1 MNRKWIK
8 RVCWIVLTP
17 ILLFVILMV
26 LLYVPPVQDFLRQ
39 EATAYASKVTGMQI
53 TVRRIDLRFPLNLLV
68 RGAEVVQAPDT
79 LLSLEKL
86 NVSVQLLPLFKGKVE
101 VDDITLEQVSV
112 NSAHLMK
119 DMRIRGV
126 LGRFVF
132 QSHGVDLTNEQAI
145 IDRAELSD
153 THIQLTLT
161 DATTAPK
168 DTTSAPVNWKVDLH
182 ALKLKNVSFSM
193 QLPADSM
200 HLAAHVGEAE
210 LKKASVDLKRQLYGL
225 KEFLLSGTSLN
236 YDVGK
241 ANPAEGLDLSHI
253 AVRDIRL
260 GIDSVLYHGR
270 SMNAVIRECSLNERS
285 GLSVTSLIGRIYAND
300 TLIRV
305 PRLQLLTNHSEISFS
320 GQTYWKLIDI
330 PTTGRLTARFKAI
343 IGKQDLMLALP
354 FPGGKPSIDDGKL
367 SADLWKAYPARP
379 LVITAG
385 TEGNLK
391 QMQIS
396 RFKVD
401 LPGAFTLNGGGELW
415 NLTDSVAR
423 SAEIDLTMQTRNL
436 NFLTEL
442 GFPGQGGASG
452 GGSARFVIPDNMN
465 LTARLGMDGSQF
477 KAKLQLKEDAGVLN
491 LDGAFNSATEVYAAN
506 LGIDAL
512 QLHHF
517 LPKDSVYELSA
528 AAAVRGKG
536 VDITSRRSSATLKA
550 SVDKLHYGRYHIS
563 GIHLDG
569 AVKEAVATAQLVSD
583 NPLLQMTADAEYNL
597 AHNYP
602 DGKVTMDVTRLD
614 LHELGIAPHP
624 MKRTLAFSLSAEA
637 RKDRVFT
644 HFVSGDMKLNLSAR
658 AGVYPLMKEST
669 RFVDMLMKQIQEKM
683 LDHVALREALPS
695 AVFSFSA
702 GRENPLAWYL
712 DTKNISYHDM
722 SLKFGSASDWGI
734 NGKASI
740 HALKIDTLQLDTLF
754 FSVKQDTAAMKLR
767 GGVINGPKNPQL
779 SFKAELTGEIRTDDA
794 GITVRYENA
803 AGETGVLLGVNARPL
818 YGGSGKGDGLAFTLT
833 PEEPIIAFRKFR
845 FIDGHNWIYL
855 HKNMRM
861 YANVD
866 LMGPDAMGFRM
877 QSIEGDSTLLQ
888 NMDIGIQRI
897 RLDEIS
903 SVLPYFPALSGLFS
917 AEAHYVQRETSLEVS
932 AEATIDHLTYE
943 RQRIGDITL
952 GATWLP
958 GEHGKQYVNTYLT
971 HDKAEILMAD
981 GALYPRASGKDSI
994 EVNATLEHFPLQ
1006 IANAFVPDQLVTL
1019 TGDMDG
1025 DLHITGDTDRP
1036 LLNGQLVLDS
1046 VSVFAR
1052 QAGAR
1057 FTFDNR
1063 PVPVK
1068 NSRIHFD
1075 KFAIFTTSTNPFT
1088 IDGYVDFRDL
1098 ARPLANLEMH
1108 AENYTLLNAK
1118 RTKESL
1124 VYGKVLV
1131 DFQSTVRGALDEL
1144 VMRGNVNLLSS
1155 TDVTYVYTDSP
1166 LSVQD
1171 RLSDL
1176 VTFTSFTDTTSQ
1188 VKDEIPS
1195 VSLGGLDMIMNVQI
1209 EPSVRLKVDLNADR
1223 SNRVELQGGGNLSLQ
1238 YTPQGDLTLAGRY
1251 TLSGGLLKYSL
1262 PVVPLKDFTIND
1274 GSYVEWMGNPM
1285 DPLLN
1290 FTATER
1296 IRASVGGGED
1306 GASRMVNF
1314 DISIVVKNRIDNLS
1328 LAFEINAPEDATVQ
1342 NQLVAMGAEERSKQA
1357 ISMLVTGIYLADSGS
1372 SGGLNMGSALN
1383 SVLTSQINSLAGNM
1397 KNASLSVGV
1406 EDHNNSEDGSTRTDY
1421 SFRYSQQLF
1430 NDRFQ
1435 IILGGKVST
1444 GANATND
1451 AESFI
1456 DNVSLEYR
1464 LDASGTRYV
1473 RLFHNKNYE
1482 SVLEGEITET
1492 GLGLVLRKKMDRL
1505 SELFIFKRK
1514 KKASPQ
1520 SSPKER
1526 E

>member
-1 MNRKWIK
+1 MKRKWMK

-17 ILLFVILMV
+17 ILLFAILIV
-26 LLYVPPVQDFLRQ
+26 LLYVPPVQNFLRQ
-39 EATAYASKVTGMQI
+39 EATAYASKATGMQI

-68 RGAEVVQAPDT
+68 RGVEVVQAPDT
-79 LLSLEKL
+79 LLSLERL
-86 NVSVQLLPLFKGKVE
+86 NVSVQMLPLFKGKVE
-101 VDDITLEQVSV
+101 VDDVTLEQVSV

-132 QSHGVDLTNEQAI
+132 QSHGVDLTNEQAT

-153 THIQLTLT
+153 THLQLILN
-161 DATTAPK
+161 DTTTTPK
-168 DTTSAPVNWKVDLH
+168 DTTSAPVNWQVDLH
-182 ALKLKNVSFSM
+182 ALKLKNVSFTM
-193 QLPADSM
+193 QLPADSL

-210 LKKASVDLKRQLYGL
+210 VKKASIDLKRQFYGL
-225 KEFLLSGTSLN
+225 REFILSGTSLN
-236 YDVGK
+236 YDTGK
-241 ANPAEGLDLSHI
+241 AHPAPGFDPTHI

-270 SMNAVIRECSLNERS
+270 SINAVIRECSMNERS
-285 GLSVTSLIGRIYAND
+285 GLSITSLTGRLFAND

-305 PRLQLLTNHSEISFS
+305 PRLQLLTNHSEVNFS

-343 IGKQDLMLALP
+343 IGKQDLILAFP
-354 FPGGKPSIDDGKL
+354 SPAETSPGGK
-367 SADLWKAYPARP
+367 AFWEAYPERP
-379 LVITAG
+379 LVVMAG

-391 QMQIS
+391 EMQIS
-396 RFKVD
+396 RFSVD
-401 LPGAFTLNGGGELW
+401 LPGAFTMSGGGELR
-415 NLTDSVAR
+415 NLTDSIAR
-423 SAEIDLTMQTRNL
+423 SAEVDLTMQTRNL
-436 NFLTEL
+436 NFLTGIAGMKPDGRL
-442 GFPGQGGASG
+442 
-452 GGSARFVIPDNMN
+452 VIPDNMN
-465 LTARLGMDGSQF
+465 LVARLGMDGSQF
-477 KAKLQLKEDAGVLN
+477 KAKLHVKEGTGSLN
-491 LDGAFNSATEVYAAN
+491 LDGAFNAATEVYAAD
-506 LGIDAL
+506 LDIEAL
-512 QLHHF
+512 QLHNF
-517 LPKDSVYELSA
+517 LPKDSIYELSFSA
-528 AAAVRGKG
+528 SARGKG
-536 VDITSRRSSATLKA
+536 VDVTSRRSSATLKA
-550 SVDKLHYGRYHIS
+550 SVDKLHYGRYHLS
-563 GIHLDG
+563 GIQLDG
-569 AVKEAVATAQLVSD
+569 GLKNAVATAHLVSD
-583 NPLLQMTADAEYNL
+583 NPLLQMIADAEYNL
-597 AHNYP
+597 AHSYP
-602 DGKVTMDVTRLD
+602 DGKLTVDVTHLN
-614 LHELGIAPHP
+614 LHEMGLAPHP
-624 MKRTLAFSLSAEA
+624 LKHKLAFQFSAEA
-637 RKDRVFT
+637 RKERVFT
-644 HFVSGDMKLNLSAR
+644 HLTAGDMKLNLSAR
-658 AGVYPLMKEST
+658 AGVYPLIKQST
-669 RFVDMLMKQIQEKM
+669 QFVDVLMKQIHDKM
-683 LDHVALREALPS
+683 LDHTELRESLPS

-712 DTKNISYHDM
+712 DTKKISYHDM
-722 SLKFGSASDWGI
+722 SVKFGSAPDWGI

-754 FSVKQDTAAMKLR
+754 FTVKQDTAAMKLR
-767 GGVINGPKNPQL
+767 SGVINGPKNPQL
-779 SFKAELTGEIRTDDA
+779 SFKAELIGEVRTDDA
-794 GITVRYENA
+794 GFTLRYENA
-803 AGETGVLLGVNARPL
+803 AGETGVLLGFNARPM
-818 YGGSGKGDGLAFTLT
+818 YGGGGKGDGVAFTLT

-845 FIDGHNWIYL
+845 FTDKRNWIYL

-866 LMGPDAMGFRM
+866 LIGPDAMGFHL
-877 QSIEGDSTLLQ
+877 QSIQGDSTSLQ

-897 RLDEIS
+897 RLDEVS
-903 SVLPYFPALSGLFS
+903 SVLPYFPALSGLLS
-917 AEAHYVQRETSLEVS
+917 AEAHYVQKETSLEVS
-932 AEATIDHLTYE
+932 AEATIDELTYE
-943 RQRIGDITL
+943 RQRLGDITL

-958 GEHGKQYVNTYLT
+958 GEQGKQYVNTYLT
-971 HDKAEILMAD
+971 HDNVEILLAD

-994 EVNATLEHFPLQ
+994 EVNATLEHFPMQ
-1006 IANAFVPDQLVTL
+1006 IANAFVPDQMVTL
-1019 TGDMDG
+1019 TGDVDG
-1025 DLHITGDTDRP
+1025 DLHVTGDTDRP

-1057 FTFDNR
+1057 FTFDSR

-1098 ARPLANLEMH
+1098 NRPLANLDLH

-1124 VYGKVLV
+1124 LYGKVLV
-1131 DFQSTVRGALDEL
+1131 DFQSTVRGPLSEL

-1176 VTFTSFTDTTSQ
+1176 VTFTSFSDTTTQ
-1188 VKDEIPS
+1188 AKDEIPT

-1209 EPSVRLKVDLNADR
+1209 EPSVQLKIDLNADR

-1238 YTPQGDLTLAGRY
+1238 YTPQGDLTLSGRY

-1262 PVVPLKDFTIND
+1262 PVVPLKDFSINN
-1274 GSYVEWMGNPM
+1274 GSYVEWTGNPM

-1296 IRASVGGGED
+1296 IRASVGGGD
-1306 GASRMVNF
+1306 GASRMVSF
-1314 DISIVVKNRIDNLS
+1314 DISIVVKNRMDNLS

-1383 SVLTSQINSLAGNM
+1383 GVLTSQINSLAGNL

-1406 EDHNNSEDGSTRTDY
+1406 EDHNNSEDGSSRTDY
-1421 SFRYSQQLF
+1421 SFRYSQRLF

-1505 SELFIFKRK
+1505 GELFIFKRK
-1514 KKASPQ
+1514 KK
-1520 SSPKER
+1520 
-1526 E
+1526 

>member
-1 MNRKWIK
+1 MKRKWI
-8 RVCWIVLTP
+8 RWVSWIVLTP

-39 EATAYASKVTGMQI
+39 EATAYASKATGMQI

-68 RGAEVVQAPDT
+68 RGVEVVQAPDT
-79 LLSLEKL
+79 LLSLESL
-86 NVSVQLLPLFKGKVE
+86 NVSVQALPLFKGKVE
-101 VDDITLEQVSV
+101 VDDITLEQVAV

-119 DMRIRGV
+119 DMRIKGV

-145 IDRAELSD
+145 IDRAELTD
-153 THIQLTLT
+153 THLQLILN
-161 DATTAPK
+161 DTTTTPK
-168 DTTSAPVNWKVDLH
+168 DSTSAPINWKVDLH
-182 ALKLKNVSFSM
+182 TLKLKNVSFSM

-200 HLAAHVGEAE
+200 RLAAHLGEAE
-210 LKKASVDLKRQLYGL
+210 VKRASVDLKRQLYGL
-225 KEFLLSGTSLN
+225 KEFILSGSSFN
-236 YDVGK
+236 YNQGK
-241 ANPAEGLDLSHI
+241 AHPAEGFDPSHI
-253 AVRDIRL
+253 AVRDVRL

-270 SMNAVIRECSLNERS
+270 SMNAVIREFSLNERS
-285 GLSVTSLIGRIYAND
+285 GLSVASLTGRIYAND

-305 PRLQLLTNHSEISFS
+305 PHLQLLTNHSELNFS
-320 GQTYWKLIDI
+320 GQTYWELVNI

-343 IGKQDLMLALP
+343 VGKQDLMLA
-354 FPGGKPSIDDGKL
+354 FPSLGAAFPAGEVSASDGKGVG
-367 SADLWKAYPARP
+367 AFWEAYPERP
-379 LVITAG
+379 LVIVAG

-396 RFKVD
+396 RFSVD
-401 LPGAFTLNGGGELW
+401 LPGAFTMSGGGELR
-415 NLTDSVAR
+415 NLTDSIAR
-423 SAEIDLTMQTRNL
+423 SAEIDLDMQTRNL
-436 NFLTEL
+436 NFLAGLAGMKPEGKL
-442 GFPGQGGASG
+442 
-452 GGSARFVIPDNMN
+452 VVPDNMN
-465 LTARLGMDGSQF
+465 LTARLGMNGP
-477 KAKLQLKEDAGVLN
+477 QLKANLHIKEGTGSLN
-491 LDGAFNSATEVYAAN
+491 LDGAFNTTTEAYTADLA
-506 LGIDAL
+506 IDAL
-512 QLHHF
+512 QLHNF
-517 LPKDSVYELSA
+517 LPKDSIYELSFSA
-528 AAAVRGKG
+528 SARGKG
-536 VDITSRRSSATLKA
+536 VDVTSRRSSATLKA

-563 GIHLDG
+563 GIQLDG
-569 AVKEAVATAQLVSD
+569 GLKDAVATAHVVSD
-583 NPLLQMTADAEYNL
+583 NLLLQMTADAEYNL
-597 AHNYP
+597 AHSYP
-602 DGKVTMDVTRLD
+602 DGQLTVDVTHLD
-614 LHELGIAPHP
+614 LHEMGFAPRPLKH
-624 MKRTLAFSLSAEA
+624 KLAFQFSAEA
-637 RKDRVFT
+637 RKERVFT
-644 HFVSGDMKLNLSAR
+644 HLTAGDLKMNLSAR
-658 AGVYPLMKEST
+658 AGVYPLIKQST
-669 RFVDMLMKQIQEKM
+669 RFVDVLMRQIHDKM
-683 LDHVALREALPS
+683 LNHAELRESLPS
-695 AVFSFSA
+695 AIFSFTA
-702 GRENPLAWYL
+702 KRENPLAWFL
-712 DTKNISYHDM
+712 DTKNISYHDL
-722 SLKFGSASDWGI
+722 SVKFGSASDWGI

-740 HALKIDTLQLDTLF
+740 HALKIDTLQLDTIF
-754 FSVKQDTAAMKLR
+754 FTVKQDTAAMKLR

-779 SFKAELTGEIRTDDA
+779 SFKAEVTGEIRTDDA
-794 GITVRYENA
+794 GLTVRYENA
-803 AGETGVLLGVNARPL
+803 AGETGVLLGVDARPL
-818 YGGSGKGDGLAFTLT
+818 YGGGGKGDGIALTLT

-845 FIDGHNWIYL
+845 FMDNHNWIYL
-855 HKNMRM
+855 HKNLRV

-866 LMGPDAMGFRM
+866 LMGPDDMGFRL
-877 QSIEGDSTLLQ
+877 QSIKGDTTSLQ
-888 NMDIGIQRI
+888 NMDVAIQRI

-903 SVLPYFPALSGLFS
+903 SVLPYFPALSGLLS
-917 AEAHYVQRETSLEVS
+917 AEAHYVQKEKALEVS
-932 AEATIDHLTYE
+932 AEAMIDELTYE

-971 HDKAEILMAD
+971 HDKIEILLAD

-1006 IANAFVPDQLVTL
+1006 IANAFVPDRMVTL
-1019 TGDMDG
+1019 SGDMDG
-1025 DLHITGDTDRP
+1025 ELHVTGDTDRP
-1036 LLNGQLVLDS
+1036 LLNGQLALDS

-1068 NSRIHFD
+1068 NSRILFD

-1088 IDGYVDFRDL
+1088 IDGYVDFRDFN
-1098 ARPLANLEMH
+1098 RPLANLDMR
-1108 AENYTLLNAK
+1108 AVNYTLLNAK

-1131 DFQSTVRGALDEL
+1131 DLNSTVRGPLTEL

-1176 VTFTSFTDTTSQ
+1176 VTFTSFSDTTTQ
-1188 VKDEIPS
+1188 VKEEAPT
-1195 VSLGGLDMIMNVQI
+1195 VSLGGLDMIMNIQI

-1262 PVVPLKDFTIND
+1262 PVVPLKDFNINN
-1274 GSYVEWMGNPM
+1274 GSYVEWTGNPM

-1296 IRASVGGGED
+1296 IRASVGGED

-1314 DISIVVKNRIDNLS
+1314 DISIVVKNRLDNLS

-1342 NQLVAMGAEERSKQA
+1342 NQLLSMGAEERSKQA

-1383 SVLTSQINSLAGNM
+1383 SVLTSQINALAGNL
-1397 KNASLSVGV
+1397 KNASFSVGS
-1406 EDHNNSEDGSTRTDY
+1406 EDHKNAEDGSSRTDY
-1421 SFRYSQQLF
+1421 SFSYSQRFF

-1435 IILGGKVST
+1435 IVLGGKVST

-1451 AESFI
+1451 AQSFI

-1464 LDASGTRYV
+1464 LDASGTRYI

-1505 SELFIFKRK
+1505 GELFIFRK
-1514 KKASPQ
+1514 KK
-1520 SSPKER
+1520 
-1526 E
+1526 

>member
-1 MNRKWIK
+1 MKRKWI
-8 RVCWIVLTP
+8 RWVTWIVLTP
-17 ILLFVILMV
+17 ILLFAILMV

-39 EATAYASKVTGMQI
+39 EATAYASKATGMQI

-68 RGAEVVQAPDT
+68 RGVEVVQAPDT
-79 LLSLEKL
+79 LLSLESL
-86 NVSVQLLPLFKGKVE
+86 NVSVQALPLLKGKVE
-101 VDDITLEQVSV
+101 VDDITLEQVAV

-119 DMRIRGV
+119 DMRVKGV
-126 LGRFVF
+126 LGRFIF

-153 THIQLTLT
+153 THIQLVLN
-161 DATTAPK
+161 DTTTTPK
-168 DTTSAPVNWKVDLH
+168 DSTSAPIHWKVDLRT
-182 ALKLKNVSFSM
+182 LKLKNVSFSM

-200 HLAAHVGEAE
+200 RVAAHVGEAGV
-210 LKKASVDLKRQLYGL
+210 KGVSVDLKRQLYGL
-225 KEFLLSGTSLN
+225 KEFLLSGTSFN
-236 YDVGK
+236 YDLGK
-241 ANPAEGLDLSHI
+241 AHPAEGLDPTHI

-285 GLSVTSLIGRIYAND
+285 GLSVTSLTGRIYAND
-300 TLIRV
+300 TLIRI
-305 PRLQLLTNHSEISFS
+305 PRLRLLTNHSELDFS
-320 GQTYWKLIDI
+320 GQTYWELVNI
-330 PTTGRLTARFKAI
+330 PTTGRLTARFKAF
-343 IGKQDLMLALP
+343 IGKQDLKMCLP
-354 FPGGKPSIDDGKL
+354 SLGSFWD
-367 SADLWKAYPARP
+367 AYPSRP
-379 LVITAG
+379 LVVLAG

-396 RFKVD
+396 RFKID
-401 LPGAFTLNGGGELW
+401 LPGAFALTGGGELW
-415 NLTDSVAR
+415 NLTDSIAR
-423 SAEIDLTMQTRNL
+423 SAEIDLDMQTRNL
-436 NFLTEL
+436 DFLTTL
-442 GFPGQGGASG
+442 AGMKPGGKLA
-452 GGSARFVIPDNMN
+452 IPDNMN

-477 KAKLQLKEDAGVLN
+477 KTDLHIKEGRGALNFDGTFNSSTEAYTADLHIDSLQL
-491 LDGAFNSATEVYAAN
+491 
-506 LGIDAL
+506 
-512 QLHHF
+512 QHF
-517 LPKDSVYELSA
+517 LPKDSIYEFSA
-528 AAAVRGKG
+528 SVMLRGKG
-536 VDITSRRSSATLKA
+536 VDVTSPRSSAMVKA

-563 GIHLDG
+563 GITLDG
-569 AVKEAVATAQLVSD
+569 AVKSAVATALLVSD
-583 NPLLQMTADAEYNL
+583 NPLLKMRADAEYNL
-597 AHNYP
+597 SHSYP
-602 DGKVTMDVTRLD
+602 DGKLTVDVEHLD
-614 LHELGIAPHP
+614 LHEMGFAPRPLKHP
-624 MKRTLAFSLSAEA
+624 LTFQFIGEA
-637 RKDRVFT
+637 RKERVFT
-644 HFVSGDMKLNLSAR
+644 HLIAGDMKLNLSAR
-658 AGVYPLMKEST
+658 AGVYPLIKQST
-669 RFVDMLMKQIQEKM
+669 HFVDVLIKQIDEKM
-683 LDHVALREALPS
+683 LDHAQLREALP
-695 AVFSFSA
+695 AAIFSFTA
-702 GRENPLAWYL
+702 GQQNPLAWFL
-712 DTKNISYHDM
+712 DTKNVSFRNA
-722 SLKFGSASDWGI
+722 SVTFGTAPDWGI
-734 NGKASI
+734 NGKASVY
-740 HALKIDTLQLDTLF
+740 ALKVDTLQLDTIF
-754 FSVKQDTAAMKLR
+754 FTVKQDTSVMKLR
-767 GGVINGPKNPQL
+767 GGVINGPHNPQF

-803 AGETGVLLGVNARPL
+803 QGETGVLLGVNARPL
-818 YGGSGKGDGLAFTLT
+818 YGGNGKGNGVAFTLT

-845 FIDGHNWIYL
+845 FIDQHNWIYL

-861 YANVD
+861 YASVD
-866 LMGPDAMGFRM
+866 LMGPDNMGFRM
-877 QSIEGDSTLLQ
+877 HSIQSDTTSLQ
-888 NMDIGIQRI
+888 NMDIAIQRI

-903 SVLPYFPALSGLFS
+903 SVLPYFPALSGLLS
-917 AEAHYVQRETSLEVS
+917 AEAHYIQKEASLEVS
-932 AEATIDHLTYE
+932 AEAAIDELTYE
-943 RQRIGDITL
+943 RQRIGDVTL

-958 GEHGKQYVNTYLT
+958 GEGGKQYVNTYLT
-971 HDKAEILMAD
+971 HDNTEILLAD

-1006 IANAFVPDQLVTL
+1006 IVNAFVPDQMVALA
-1019 TGDMDG
+1019 GDMDG
-1025 DLHITGDTDRP
+1025 ELHVTGDTDRP

-1046 VSVFAR
+1046 VSVYAR

-1068 NSRIHFD
+1068 NSRILFD

-1088 IDGYVDFRDL
+1088 IDGYVDFHDL
-1098 ARPLANLEMH
+1098 NRPLANLDMH

-1131 DFQSTVRGALDEL
+1131 DFKSTVRGPLNEL

-1176 VTFTSFTDTTSQ
+1176 VTFTSFSDTTTQ
-1188 VKDEIPS
+1188 VKDEIPT

-1209 EPSVRLKVDLNADR
+1209 EPAVRLKVDLNADR

-1238 YTPQGDLTLAGRY
+1238 YTPQGDLTLSGRY

-1262 PVVPLKDFTIND
+1262 PVVPLKDFNIND
-1274 GSYVEWMGNPM
+1274 GSYVEWTGNPM

-1314 DISIVVKNRIDNLS
+1314 DISIVVKNRLDNLS

-1342 NQLVAMGAEERSKQA
+1342 NQLLSMGPEERSKQA
-1357 ISMLVTGIYLADSGS
+1357 VSMLVSGIYLADSGS

-1383 SVLTSQINSLAGNM
+1383 SVLTSQINSLMGNM
-1397 KNASLSVGV
+1397 KNSSFSVGA
-1406 EDHNNSEDGSTRTDY
+1406 EEHSNSEDGSTRTDY

-1444 GANATND
+1444 GANATNN

-1464 LDASGTRYV
+1464 LDASGTRYI

-1492 GLGLVLRKKMDRL
+1492 GIGLVLRKKMDRL
-1505 SELFIFKRK
+1505 GELFIFRK
-1514 KKASPQ
+1514 KKP
-1520 SSPKER
+1520 SSKDKK
-1526 E
+1526 

>member
-1 MNRKWIK
+1 M
-8 RVCWIVLTP
+8 LTP

-39 EATAYASKVTGMQI
+39 EATAYASKATGMQI

-68 RGAEVVQAPDT
+68 RGVEVVQAPDT
-79 LLSLEKL
+79 LLSLESL
-86 NVSVQLLPLFKGKVE
+86 NVSVQALPLFRGKVE
-101 VDDITLEQVSV
+101 VDDITIEQVSV
-112 NSAHLMK
+112 NSADLMK

-153 THIQLTLT
+153 THIQLILNDT
-161 DATTAPK
+161 TTAPK
-168 DTTSAPVNWKVDLH
+168 DTTSAPLHWKVDLH

-210 LKKASVDLKRQLYGL
+210 VKRASVDLKRQLYGL
-225 KEFLLSGTSLN
+225 KEFLLSGTSFN
-236 YDVGK
+236 YDIGK
-241 ANPAEGLDLSHI
+241 AHPAKGLDPAHI
-253 AVRDIRL
+253 AVRDLRL

-270 SMNAVIRECSLNERS
+270 RMNAVIREGSLNERS
-285 GLSVTSLIGRIYAND
+285 GLSVTSLTGRIYAND

-354 FPGGKPSIDDGKL
+354 FPGGEVQAGDGKA
-367 SADLWKAYPARP
+367 STDLWTNYPERP
-379 LVITAG
+379 LVILAG

-391 QMQIS
+391 EMQIS

-401 LPGAFTLNGGGELW
+401 LPGAFTLSGGGELW

-423 SAEIDLTMQTRNL
+423 SAKIDLDMQTRNL
-436 NFLTEL
+436 NFLGL
-442 GFPGQGGASG
+442 PGRGGAAG
-452 GGSARFVIPDNMN
+452 DGKLVIPDNMK
-465 LTARLGMDGSQF
+465 LKAQLGMEGTQF
-477 KAKLQLKEDAGVLN
+477 KAKLQVKEDTGVLN
-491 LDGAFNSATEVYAAN
+491 LEGAFNSATEVYAAN
-506 LGIDAL
+506 LGIDAM

-517 LPKDSVYELSA
+517 LPKDSIYELSA
-528 AAAVRGKG
+528 SASLRGKG

-550 SVDKLHYGRYHIS
+550 SVDKLHYGRYHLS
-563 GIHLDG
+563 GVHLDG
-569 AVKEAVATAQLVSD
+569 AVKAAVATAQLVSD
-583 NPLLQMTADAEYNL
+583 NPLLRMTADAEYNL

-602 DGKVTMDVTRLD
+602 DGKVTIDVTHLD
-614 LHELGIAPHP
+614 LHELGIVPRP
-624 MKRTLAFSLSAEA
+624 MKRALAFSLSAEA
-637 RKDRVFT
+637 RKERVFT

-658 AGVYPLMKEST
+658 AGVYPLIKEST
-669 RFVDMLMKQIQEKM
+669 RFVDVLMKQIHGKM

-702 GRENPLAWYL
+702 GQENPLAWYL
-712 DTKNISYHDM
+712 DTKAISYHDM
-722 SLKFGSASDWGI
+722 SLRFGSAPDWGI

-740 HALKIDTLQLDTLF
+740 HALRIDTLQLDTLF

-779 SFKAELTGEIRTDDA
+779 AFKAELTGEIRTDDA

-818 YGGSGKGDGLAFTLT
+818 YEGGSKGEGIAFTLT

-877 QSIEGDSTLLQ
+877 QSIQGDSTLLQ

-917 AEAHYVQRETSLEVS
+917 AEAHYVQREKSLEVS
-932 AEATIDHLTYE
+932 AEAAIDGLTYE

-971 HDKAEILMAD
+971 HDKVEVLLAD
-981 GALYPRASGKDSI
+981 GALYPRAFGKDSI

-1006 IANAFVPDQLVTL
+1006 IANAFVPDQLVAL
-1019 TGDMDG
+1019 TGDLDG
-1025 DLHITGDTDRP
+1025 DLHITGDTDQP

-1088 IDGYVDFRDL
+1088 IDGYVDFRDFT
-1098 ARPLANLEMH
+1098 RPLANLTMN

-1176 VTFTSFTDTTSQ
+1176 VTFTSFSDTTTQ
-1188 VKDEIPS
+1188 AKEEIPT

-1238 YTPQGDLTLAGRY
+1238 YSPQGDLTLSGRY

-1274 GSYVEWMGNPM
+1274 GSYVEWTGNPM
-1285 DPLLN
+1285 DPMLN

-1383 SVLTSQINSLAGNM
+1383 SVLTSQINSLAGNL

-1520 SSPKER
+1520 PSSKER

>member
-1 MNRKWIK
+1 MKRKWI
-8 RVCWIVLTP
+8 RWVSGIILTP

-26 LLYVPPVQDFLRQ
+26 LLYVPPVQDFLRS
-39 EATAYASKVTGMQI
+39 EATAYASKATGMQI

-68 RGAEVVQAPDT
+68 RGVEVVQAPDT
-79 LLSLEKL
+79 LLSLGSL
-86 NVSVQLLPLFKGKVE
+86 NVSVQALPLFEGKVA
-101 VDDITLEQVSV
+101 VDDITLEQVAV

-119 DMRIRGV
+119 DMRIKGV

-132 QSHGVDLTNEQAI
+132 QSRGVDLTNEQAI

-153 THIQLTLT
+153 THLQLILN
-161 DATTAPK
+161 DTTTTPK
-168 DTTSAPVNWKVDLH
+168 DSTSAPINWKVDLH

-200 HLAAHVGEAE
+200 RLAAHLGEAE
-210 LKKASVDLKRQLYGL
+210 VKLASVDLKRQLYGL
-225 KEFLLSGTSLN
+225 KEFLLSGSSFN
-236 YDVGK
+236 YDLGK
-241 ANPAEGLDLSHI
+241 AHPAQGFDPSHI
-253 AVRDIRL
+253 AVRDVRL

-270 SMNAVIRECSLNERS
+270 SMNAVIREFSLNERS
-285 GLSVTSLIGRIYAND
+285 GLSITSLTGRIYAND
-300 TLIRV
+300 TLIRI
-305 PRLQLLTNHSEISFS
+305 PRLSLLTNHSELSFS
-320 GQTYWKLIDI
+320 GQTYWQLVDI

-343 IGKQDLMLALP
+343 IGQQDLALA
-354 FPGGKPSIDDGKL
+354 FPAIFPSLAETSPAGK
-367 SADLWKAYPARP
+367 ARP
-379 LVITAG
+379 LVVLAG

-396 RFKVD
+396 RFSVD
-401 LPGAFTLNGGGELW
+401 LPGAFTLRGGGELR

-423 SAEIDLTMQTRNL
+423 SAEIDLDMQTRDL
-436 NFLTEL
+436 NFLTGL
-442 GFPGQGGASG
+442 AGMKPGGKLI
-452 GGSARFVIPDNMN
+452 IPNNMN
-465 LTARLGMDGSQF
+465 LAARLGMNGSEL
-477 KAKLQLKEDAGVLN
+477 KANLHLKEGEGSLT
-491 LDGAFNSATEVYAAN
+491 LDGAFNTATEAYAAN
-506 LGIDAL
+506 LNIDAL

-517 LPKDSVYELSA
+517 LPKDSIYELSFSA
-528 AAAVRGKG
+528 SARGKG

-563 GIHLDG
+563 GVQLDG
-569 AVKEAVATAQLVSD
+569 GLKDAVATAHLVSD
-583 NPLLQMTADAEYNL
+583 NPLLQMTADGEYNL
-597 AHNYP
+597 AHSYP
-602 DGKVTMDVTRLD
+602 DGQLTVDVAHVD
-614 LHELGIAPHP
+614 LYEMGFAPRPLKH
-624 MKRTLAFSLSAEA
+624 KLAFQFSAEA
-637 RKDRVFT
+637 RKERVFT
-644 HFVSGDMKLNLSAR
+644 HLTAGDLKMNLSAR
-658 AGVYPLMKEST
+658 AGVYPLIKQST
-669 RFVDMLMKQIQEKM
+669 RFVDVLMRQIHDKM
-683 LDHVALREALPS
+683 LDHAELREALPS
-695 AVFSFSA
+695 AIFSFTT
-702 GRENPLAWYL
+702 GRENPLAWFL
-712 DTKNISYHDM
+712 DTKNISYNNL
-722 SLKFGSASDWGI
+722 SVKFGSASDWGI

-740 HALKIDTLQLDTLF
+740 YALKIDTLQLDTIF
-754 FSVKQDTAAMKLR
+754 FTVKQDTAAMKLR
-767 GGVINGPKNPQL
+767 GGVVNGPKNPQL
-779 SFKAELTGEIRTDDA
+779 SFKAEITGEIRTNDA
-794 GITVRYENA
+794 GMTVRYENA

-818 YGGSGKGDGLAFTLT
+818 YGGGGKGDGIALTLT

-845 FIDGHNWIYL
+845 FTENHNWIYL
-855 HKNMRM
+855 HKNLRV

-866 LMGPDAMGFRM
+866 LVGPDAMGFRM
-877 QSIEGDSTLLQ
+877 HSIQGDTTSLQ
-888 NMDIGIQRI
+888 NMDIAIQRI

-903 SVLPYFPALSGLFS
+903 SVLPYFPALSGLLS
-917 AEAHYVQRETSLEVS
+917 AEAHYIQKEKSLEVS
-932 AEATIDHLTYE
+932 AEATIDELTYE

-958 GEHGKQYVNTYLT
+958 GERGKQYVNTYLT
-971 HDKAEILMAD
+971 HDKTEILLAD

-994 EVNATLEHFPLQ
+994 EVNATLEHFPLK
-1006 IANAFVPDQLVTL
+1006 IANAFVPDQMVALS
-1019 TGDMDG
+1019 GDMDG
-1025 DLHITGDTDRP
+1025 ELHVTGDTDRP

-1068 NSRIHFD
+1068 NSRIQFD
-1075 KFAIFTTSTNPFT
+1075 KFSIFTTSTNPFT
-1088 IDGYVDFRDL
+1088 IDGYVDFREL
-1098 ARPLANLEMH
+1098 NRPLANLDMR
-1108 AENYTLLNAK
+1108 ADNYTLLNAK

-1131 DFQSTVRGALDEL
+1131 DFNSTVRGPLTEL

-1155 TDVTYVYTDSP
+1155 TDITYVYTDSP

-1176 VTFTSFTDTTSQ
+1176 VTFTSFSDTTTQ
-1188 VKDEIPS
+1188 VKEEAPT
-1195 VSLGGLDMIMNVQI
+1195 VSLGGLDMIMNIQI
-1209 EPSVRLKVDLNADR
+1209 EPAVRLKVDLNAGR

-1262 PVVPLKDFTIND
+1262 PVVPLKDFSINN
-1274 GSYVEWMGNPM
+1274 GSYVEWTGNPM

-1296 IRASVGGGED
+1296 VRASVGGED

-1314 DISIVVKNRIDNLS
+1314 DISIVVKNRLDNLS

-1342 NQLVAMGAEERSKQA
+1342 NQLLAMGAEERSKQA

-1383 SVLTSQINSLAGNM
+1383 SVLTSQINALAGNL
-1397 KNASLSVGV
+1397 KNASFSVGS
-1406 EDHNNSEDGSTRTDY
+1406 EDHKNAEDGSSRTDY
-1421 SFRYSQQLF
+1421 SFSYSQRFF

-1435 IILGGKVST
+1435 IVLGGKVST

-1456 DNVSLEYR
+1456 DNISLEYR

-1492 GLGLVLRKKMDRL
+1492 GVGLVLRKKMDRL
-1505 SELFIFKRK
+1505 GELFIFRK
-1514 KKASPQ
+1514 KKPASQ
-1520 SSPKER
+1520 EKEKK
-1526 E
+1526 